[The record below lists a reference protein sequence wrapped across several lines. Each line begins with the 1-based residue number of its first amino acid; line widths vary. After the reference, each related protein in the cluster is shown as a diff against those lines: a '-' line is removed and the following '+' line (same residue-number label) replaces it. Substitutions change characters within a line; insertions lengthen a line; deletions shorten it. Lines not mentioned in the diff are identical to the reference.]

1 MKSLKKVLTT
11 VLLSTTLLIS
21 GVVSTTVFAYSD
33 NVEKKLEKINK
44 NIEKQ
49 NEKLSKQNQKRSNR
63 NNSSS
68 SSSSSSSSGSSST
81 KSEKIQK
88 KISELQEDMSDI
100 KAKEDAKIAK
110 VVKSIEGRKKQSN
123 NKIENLNKLKTTK
136 NEAARKKYENDVKAR
151 KAIEPTYV
159 APAFK
164 FNSSSIDRQIAEE
177 KEKLRDYD
185 ADISKAR
192 GTSTKKPT
200 KKSK

>member
-63 NNSSS
+63 NN
-68 SSSSSSSSGSSST
+68 SSSSSGSSST

-159 APAFK
+159 APDFK

>member
-63 NNSSS
+63 NN
-68 SSSSSSSSGSSST
+68 SSSSSGSSST